1 MPGVAP
7 TGRRHKILVVAMREQ
22 TQTQCVW
29 QGDPVRRRAYCHLF
43 GADCV
48 ACQFNAAARHTARAL
63 PRNYRLSREHMW
75 LAPSARE
82 GTLLAGIDGFLAH
95 VLYHT
100 RSVVL
105 SKPKTHLEKG
115 KMCAWIIDLI
125 GIVPLRSP
133 LSGSVIA
140 NNQHLA
146 EQPGLLTEAPYGAGW
161 LFEIEAAPG
170 WQDGLLEHAAAT
182 AFVEQSHSAL
192 KDRALAAGGSG
203 IAATVAPDGG
213 VVNVRELVQRDEH
226 AYLQLVLDTLA
237 VCRKM

>member
-1 MPGVAP
+1 MSGGAP
-7 TGRRHKILVVAMREQ
+7 TGRRHRISVVAMKEQ
-22 TQTQCVW
+22 KQTQCMW
-29 QGDPVRRRAYCHLF
+29 YSDPARRRAYCHLF
-43 GADCV
+43 GADCAV
-48 ACQFNAAARHTARAL
+48 CQFNAAARHTAKAL
-63 PRNYRLSREHMW
+63 PQHYRLSREHIW
-75 LAPSARE
+75 LAPAARK
-82 GTLLAGIDGFLAH
+82 GTVLAGIDSFLAH
-95 VLYHT
+95 VLYHA

-115 KMCAWIIDLI
+115 KMCAWIIDLV

-133 LSGSVIA
+133 ISGSVIA
-140 NNQHLA
+140 NNQRLA

-170 WQDGLLEHAAAT
+170 WQDGLLEHDTAT

-203 IAATVAPDGG
+203 LAATVTPDGG

-237 VCRKM
+237 LCRKM